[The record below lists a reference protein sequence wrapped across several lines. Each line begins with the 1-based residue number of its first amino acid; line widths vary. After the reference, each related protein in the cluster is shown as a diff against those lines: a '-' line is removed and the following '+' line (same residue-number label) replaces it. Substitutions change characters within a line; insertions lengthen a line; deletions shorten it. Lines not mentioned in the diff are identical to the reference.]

1 MGTTYFTQ
9 PAEATLA
16 FPPEGYELPYMP
28 TLHVRNGAP
37 SPTVSQCAFPALSCP
52 TSDTLSIRL
61 TRGGVKGPSP
71 DNIELHF
78 WQGPNEIPDDDPD
91 EAEAGSCSISDEEE
105 DPDDDPDDTGEP
117 DTPEEPGVEPP
128 VIPPPVEPVVP
139 PFIPFPFPWAPIV
152 VGNHTLTF
160 VSTQTATTKTTAP
173 EPTKTLIAP
182 TTRPKATTT
191 VAFETPMPAM
201 ETPDFSKDPKPSCY
215 NKGPSSPRSW
225 MVKAIDSVCN
235 QVTDRLSQEKS
246 TDIGPGLFDPG
257 RQRVD
262 ETPKLVEGVHWEF
275 TTTFEVKENCMWK
288 KYSFSDC
295 AAQFRRLVDE
305 CDTKGENG
313 KHGGVLD
320 GNCVRWRLEMYVE
333 GLDTIK

>member
-78 WQGPNEIPDDDPD
+78 WQGPNDIPDDDPD
-91 EAEAGSCSISDEEE
+91 EAEAESCSISDEEE

-128 VIPPPVEPVVP
+128 VIPPPVEYTYICLNPDRDYED
-139 PFIPFPFPWAPIV
+139 
-152 VGNHTLTF
+152 HR
-160 VSTQTATTKTTAP
+160 
-173 EPTKTLIAP
+173 
-182 TTRPKATTT
+182 TRAY
-191 VAFETPMPAM
+191 
-201 ETPDFSKDPKPSCY
+201 KDVNRPNDSPLA
-215 NKGPSSPRSW
+215 NK
-225 MVKAIDSVCN
+225 
-235 QVTDRLSQEKS
+235 DRRFLRANASNR
-246 TDIGPGLFDPG
+246 D
-257 RQRVD
+257 
-262 ETPKLVEGVHWEF
+262 
-275 TTTFEVKENCMWK
+275 
-288 KYSFSDC
+288 
-295 AAQFRRLVDE
+295 A
-305 CDTKGENG
+305 
-313 KHGGVLD
+313 
-320 GNCVRWRLEMYVE
+320 
-333 GLDTIK
+333 

>member
-16 FPPEGYELPYMP
+16 FPPEGYELPYML

-78 WQGPNEIPDDDPD
+78 WQGPNKIPDDDPD

-160 VSTQTATTKTTAP
+160 VLTQTATTKTTAP

-182 TTRPKATTT
+182 TTRPKTTTT

-246 TDIGPGLFDPG
+246 TDIGLGLFDPG

-262 ETPKLVEGVHWEF
+262 ETLKLVEGVHWEF

-313 KHGGVLD
+313 KHSGVLD